1 MCIEEREDVQA
12 KIIDKIPTKIIAEK
26 FQNLNKE
33 MVINIQKAL
42 RIQSTQD
49 QKKKNFSGH
58 IIIKTLG
65 I

>member
-1 MCIEEREDVQA
+1 MIVRMFNE
-12 KIIDKIPTKIIAEK
+12 I
-26 FQNLNKE
+26 KE
-33 MVINIQKAL
+33 IQKAL